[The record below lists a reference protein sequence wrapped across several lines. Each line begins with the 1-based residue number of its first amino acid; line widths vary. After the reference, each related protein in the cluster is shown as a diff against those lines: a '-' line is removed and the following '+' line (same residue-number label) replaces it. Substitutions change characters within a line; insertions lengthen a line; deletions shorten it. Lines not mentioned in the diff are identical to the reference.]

1 MNPSIDSFF
10 ESQSARH
17 ALLALYNMA
26 LQQEDLEGAEH
37 FSDGIDE
44 CDLIIEHFEN
54 CLAIP
59 SV

>member
-1 MNPSIDSFF
+1 MHPEITRFF

-44 CDLIIEHFEN
+44 CDLIIEHFEH
-54 CLAIP
+54 CLAMP
-59 SV
+59 SA

>member
-1 MNPSIDSFF
+1 MHPEITRFF

-26 LQQEDLEGAEH
+26 LQQEDLEGTEH

-44 CDLIIEHFEN
+44 CDLIIAHFEN
-54 CLAIP
+54 CLAIR